1 MSTAGNLNNNND
13 CANKTTQ
20 ANANV
25 VSNTSAT
32 SNTKTSIT
40 STNSNNS
47 TSQIMDNI
55 SNNVNPKTMQ
65 EGIQLINKPDE
76 LIARLQSGADQ
87 FQAQTG
93 RQMTYSEMRQMFG

>member
-1 MSTAGNLNNNND
+1 M
-13 CANKTTQ
+13 
-20 ANANV
+20 
-25 VSNTSAT
+25 
-32 SNTKTSIT
+32 
-40 STNSNNS
+40 STNSNVTTNS
-47 TSQIMDNI
+47 SNANNTSSRATATNNTYANTTSNPSNLIQIMDNI

>member
-1 MSTAGNLNNNND
+1 MSMNSNV
-13 CANKTTQ
+13 TTNSS
-20 ANANV
+20 NAN
-25 VSNTSAT
+25 NTSSRAT
-32 SNTKTSIT
+32 ATNNT
-40 STNSNNS
+40 STNTTSNPSNLN
-47 TSQIMDNI
+47 QIMDNI

-65 EGIQLINKPDE
+65 EGLGLLNRPDE